1 MTDTHSRVSKA
12 DPGAIFSF
20 SIQPSRKV
28 SLGLDCLAFTCH
40 LYWWSHTEES
50 LVYRWNH
57 IEISVVYRWSHTK
70 VPLVYR
76 WNHTEVSLVYRW
88 NHTEAS
94 LVCRWNHTEVYP
106 CLASYVPGSVC
117 EVHVQLLC
125 CTASDC
131 LSSMLCRFLL
141 SDCSTHLC
149 SMRMFI
155 SGGFCCLLI

>member
-1 MTDTHSRVSKA
+1 METHKLLDCVLIIKA
-12 DPGAIFSF
+12 ELYWWLTPTVGFPRQTLGAIFSS

-70 VPLVYR
+70 VSLVYR
-76 WNHTEVSLVYRW
+76 WNHTEASLVYRW

-94 LVCRWNHTEVYP
+94 LVCRWNHTEAYP
-106 CLASYVPGSVC
+106 YLASYVPGSVC
-117 EVHVQLLC
+117 KVHVQLPC
-125 CTASDC
+125 CTA
-131 LSSMLCRFLL
+131 CRLPV
-141 SDCSTHLC
+141 
-149 SMRMFI
+149 
-155 SGGFCCLLI
+155 LIAV